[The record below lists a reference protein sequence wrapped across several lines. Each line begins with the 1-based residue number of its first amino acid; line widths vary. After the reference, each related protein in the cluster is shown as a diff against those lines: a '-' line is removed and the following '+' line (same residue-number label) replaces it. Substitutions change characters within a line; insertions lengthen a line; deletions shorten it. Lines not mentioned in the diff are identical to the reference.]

1 MFLARSS
8 TDEERLKRMKAALAL
23 QLLTARNHA
32 VRQRSSSYFIYTT
45 HMHACINKQT
55 HTTHN
60 RSEEARVNDSIRT
73 WLSHAHEGDYLYAC
87 SACVY
92 VHVHT
97 HSLTDSLTDSK
108 RQRGLAKAAMRYQF
122 DDLGTDNGVTNGT
135 SFFSHPPSLPVP
147 APSARALS
155 LSHSLPCPSR
165 PLSPTPPLSLCSHT
179 PFR

>member
-1 MFLARSS
+1 MKY
-8 TDEERLKRMKAALAL
+8 TERR
-23 QLLTARNHA
+23 TH
-32 VRQRSSSYFIYTT
+32 THTHT